1 MSFLGG
7 LEKFSEEIIKLIEQ
21 GKITDKRSL
30 NFQKLRL
37 CKQFAMSTTPSN
49 PDILAL
55 AKNSSPKILRILG
68 LKPTRTL
75 SGVAVV
81 AIMPSPYKCP
91 GKCIYCPNSLLP
103 NKKTPKSYTGKE
115 PATMRAINMG
125 FDARKQILNRL
136 KSLRETGHDTT
147 KLELI
152 IMGGTFPSMP
162 LPKQKKFMLSALNAI
177 NNKKSNS
184 LETTKKFSETAKK
197 RVVGIT
203 FETRPD
209 FCGKKEISR
218 MLDMGGTRVELG
230 VQNPSDEIYR
240 RINRGHSVK
249 DVTTATQLLKDSAFK
264 VTYHFMPGLPGST
277 AKKDLASIKKI
288 FSNPEFRPDSL
299 KIYPCLVIKDT
310 ELFNLWKKGE
320 FEPVSTEQA
329 VKLVSKIKEFVPR
342 HVRIMRIQRDI
353 PHFLVEAGVQKTN
366 LRQMVVEQ
374 MKKHGKTCKCIRC
387 REAGI
392 LSLHKNIDFSF
403 ENAKIFVDSYTA
415 SSGKEF
421 FISFEDKKRELL
433 FGFTRLRIP
442 FQPFRKEISPKTAL
456 VRALHVFG
464 QALPL
469 DSRSPAA
476 FQHRGLGKMLLQR
489 AEQIALDHSAK
500 KLLVISGLGA
510 KPYYYGQGFT
520 PDGLFVSK
528 QV

>member
-7 LEKFSEEIIKLIEQ
+7 LEKFSEEKVKLIEQ

-366 LRQMVVEQ
+366 LRQMVVEAFKIPTGS
-374 MKKHGKTCKCIRC
+374 MKPTLK
-387 REAGI
+387 
-392 LSLHKNIDFSF
+392 
-403 ENAKIFVDSYTA
+403 ENNRIFVNKFIYRFKEPQRGDIIVFKYPEDTKKDFIKRVIATGGETVQISDGDIIIDGEPVDAPEIKSFYYYNRGSYGGLKQKIKVPDKSFYVLGDN
-415 SSGKEF
+415 SS
-421 FISFEDKKRELL
+421 SSR
-433 FGFTRLRIP
+433 
-442 FQPFRKEISPKTAL
+442 
-456 VRALHVFG
+456 
-464 QALPL
+464 
-469 DSRSPAA
+469 DSRYWGFVP
-476 FQHRGLGKMLLQR
+476 RKYVIGKAIFR
-489 AEQIALDHSAK
+489 YWPPKATGK
-500 KLLVISGLGA
+500 VK
-510 KPYYYGQGFT
+510 
-520 PDGLFVSK
+520 
-528 QV
+528 